1 MLSRTTGFLPE
12 GMTMASRAITS
23 CRDNRRRCPE
33 TSFLPGRLASRI
45 PWRAVFPGQST
56 ACPMLSIVPANQW
69 RKIAHFRAQI
79 QRVAENRTF
88 RVLNALKTFQQ
99 PPLISK
105 CTFYR
110 HRITL
115 PKEPPATP
123 LGLVGRCTVP
133 APTHQSR
140 YVNPATLAPSLHYAS
155 CAGFGSTPSKKARI
169 SSRLTGQYSLA
180 STPTS

>member
-1 MLSRTTGFLPE
+1 MISDPCGLEVLVAP
-12 GMTMASRAITS
+12 I
-23 CRDNRRRCPE
+23 
-33 TSFLPGRLASRI
+33 
-45 PWRAVFPGQST
+45 V
-56 ACPMLSIVPANQW
+56 IVPAAATSGAVAMNATSGGTSCISEPKFNEW
-69 RKIAHFRAQI
+69 RKIARPGSQ
-79 QRVAENRTF
+79 
-88 RVLNALKTFQQ
+88 NALKTFQQ

-115 PKEPPATP
+115 PKEPSATP
-123 LGLVGRCTVP
+123 LGLVGRRTVP

-140 YVNPATLAPSLHYAS
+140 YVNPAALAPSLYYAS
-155 CAGFGSTPSKKARI
+155 CAGFGSTPSKKARM